1 MGLGEEKGADRPGFA
16 PLWPVRRIKGR
27 IGAAVFLVRER
38 EPVLIDAGAAQDV
51 PRILATLETSGLR
64 PRDVCYIVLTHQHLD
79 HAGGAAALRE
89 ATGAELLVHAADA
102 PYVEGR
108 LPRPRP
114 RGVLLA
120 LASRLLSRGCR
131 PARVDGRLFDGDSVA
146 GLQVIHTPG
155 HTPGSICLYLPRSR
169 SLFAGD
175 LLRTTGRK
183 ADGLAEMPH
192 GLVDNLALARRSIQ
206 RVASLDVDAIY
217 PAHGEVM
224 YSGAGEQLRALAR
237 QTRSSPA

>member
-108 LPRPRP
+108 LPRPQP

-146 GLQVIHTPG
+146 GLQVI